1 MSTFEKVWEQ
11 GKRIAR
17 FEGVLR
23 LIEWDQETY
32 MPKGAAQSRGDQI
45 ELLASTIHKERTDP
59 HFVENLNKLDPK
71 KLEPWQKAAVREWK
85 EDVRKALALPNDF
98 VKAFA
103 KLTSESMVVW
113 TEARKESDFKKFQPY
128 LTKVFKMCREQA
140 DFLGYEESPYDAL
153 MDLYEPG
160 MKASTIGPLFE
171 KLGRSI
177 SLLLKKIPEVDNRC
191 LSQTVSEERQLAFG
205 TKLLKAMG
213 YDLNH
218 GRLDLSTHPFSTSMH
233 PTDSRVTTR
242 ITEHSYFD
250 SLSAV
255 LHEGGHG
262 LYELQLDPEYYGTPI
277 GESRSLGIHE
287 SQSRTWETFV
297 GQSRSFWQHFFPLLQ
312 KSFKLEHT
320 DLDTFYAAIN
330 RVKPSFIRVEADEV
344 TYCLHVILRFQLEQ
358 ALIEGKMEVK
368 DLPEAWN
375 AKMKELLGVVPPT
388 DKEGCLQDIHW
399 SMGAVGYFPTYAL
412 GTVYAAQFFEALVE
426 DFPDWEKRLARG
438 ELLFIRDWQKE
449 KIHMW
454 GRMYS
459 SEELVKRVTG
469 KKLEVKPYLNYLKQ
483 KYSEAS
489 QIAS

>member
-17 FEGVLR
+17 FEGVLH

-32 MPKGAAQSRGDQI
+32 MPKGSAQSRADQI

-59 HFVENLNKLDPK
+59 QFLENLRRLDPK
-71 KLEPWQKAAVREWK
+71 KLEPWQKAALREWK
-85 EDVRKALALPNDF
+85 EDVRKAEALPNDF

-113 TEARKESDFKKFQPY
+113 TEARKESNFKKFAPI
-128 LTKVFKMCREQA
+128 LKKVIKMCREQA
-140 DFLGYEESPYDAL
+140 DFLGYEDSPYDAL

-160 MKASTIGPLFE
+160 MTVKKINPLFK
-171 KLGRSI
+171 KLGS
-177 SLLLKKIPEVDNRC
+177 SLSALLEKIPEADNSC
-191 LSQTVSEERQLAFG
+191 LRQTVADEKQIAFG
-205 TKLLKAMG
+205 NKLLKAMG

-250 SLSAV
+250 NLSAV

-262 LYELQLDPEYYGTPI
+262 LYEMQLDPQYFGTPV

-287 SQSRTWETFV
+287 SQSRTWETFI
-297 GQSRSFWQHFFPLLQ
+297 GQSRPFWQHFFPLLQ
-312 KSFKLEHT
+312 KSFKLEKT
-320 DLDTFYAAIN
+320 DLDTFYTAIN

-344 TYCLHVILRFQLEQ
+344 TYCLHVILRFQIERD
-358 ALIEGKMEVK
+358 LIEGKMEVA
-368 DLPEAWN
+368 DIPEAWN
-375 AKMKELLGVVPPT
+375 ASMQKLLGVTPLT
-388 DKEGCLQDIHW
+388 DREGCLQDVHW
-399 SMGAVGYFPTYAL
+399 AMGGVGYFPTYAL
-412 GTVYAAQFFEALVE
+412 GTVYAAQFFEAFTKE
-426 DFPDWEKRLARG
+426 HPDWEKRVSHG

-449 KIHMW
+449 KIHKW
-454 GRMYS
+454 GRTFS
-459 SEELVKRVTG
+459 SAELVKRVTG
-469 KKLEVKPYLNYLKQ
+469 RELEVAPYLNYLER
-483 KYSEAS
+483 KYSTS
-489 QIAS
+489 LV